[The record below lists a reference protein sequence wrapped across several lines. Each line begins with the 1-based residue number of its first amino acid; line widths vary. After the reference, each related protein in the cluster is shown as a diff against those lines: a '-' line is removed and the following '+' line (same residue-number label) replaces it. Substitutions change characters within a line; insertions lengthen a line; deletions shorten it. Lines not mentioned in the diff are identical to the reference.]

1 MINLLVLF
9 GCTGLSQ
16 KHFCLVPTSTGIHF
30 MWLFKVTF
38 CSLRVFMISAG
49 AERNILLWQASIMK
63 QKQYV
68 PFSNR

>member
-1 MINLLVLF
+1 
-9 GCTGLSQ
+9 
-16 KHFCLVPTSTGIHF
+16 

-49 AERNILLWQASIMK
+49 AERNILLRQQMQTSIMK
-63 QKQYV
+63 QKQYL